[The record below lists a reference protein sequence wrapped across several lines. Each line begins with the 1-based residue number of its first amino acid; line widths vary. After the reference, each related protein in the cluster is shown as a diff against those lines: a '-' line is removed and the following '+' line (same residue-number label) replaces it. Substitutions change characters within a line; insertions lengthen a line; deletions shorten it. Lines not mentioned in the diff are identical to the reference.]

1 MSTSF
6 VIPFLAAVLVAAGA
20 SSTAA
25 QQSDSSARSDTTVAS
40 DTARAPQRLQP
51 VVVEATRARQNLTRV
66 PQAVTEVG
74 MDAIQRG
81 RRQAGL
87 DEALEGIPGV
97 IAEDRGNYSNSGG
110 LRLAIRGDL
119 PGVQLLQ
126 DGIPLTMADGTT
138 EPNNIDLGSAGSIEV
153 IRGPSSVL
161 YGNSGGGVV
170 SVTTQFPTS
179 AALIANPG
187 FQFGSHG
194 YNRQQLKLEGSLG
207 SFSYVAN
214 ANRTQTDGFREYG
227 SADIRRLNV
236 VTRSQLAERTTLGV
250 VFNLYDMPFG
260 ENPST
265 LTRDLARNDPTT
277 VRTGAFD
284 QGWGESG
291 TQGQGGVDLEH
302 TFAPG
307 RSLRTTAWG
316 EGRSV
321 WNPIPGRIIDLHRR
335 AGGVRSAYQHS
346 ALVGSLPLELTAG
359 VDVTYQHDNRRE
371 FANEGVAS
379 PGGRAR
385 EGELQLDQRERVLSL
400 APFAQATLGLTS
412 ELSFTAGLRY
422 DSYHFKASD
431 RLLSDGDQSGQRD
444 LSAASPMVGL
454 NFSPRP
460 ELNVYANFAEAYQ
473 TPTMRQLSNRPD
485 GGGGFNQ
492 SLGPEYLHSF
502 EVGVR
507 GFLEGAGVD
516 YSITGY
522 TSRVKDALVEYQ
534 GVGEQVFYRNAGE
547 SSRRGV
553 EAALGWRPVR
563 ALSARLAYTWQD
575 FVYDRF
581 VSGTED
587 VSGNR
592 EPGIPPHTLFA
603 QLTHSAPWGLTSTL
617 SARWVDSFP
626 VNDANTAS
634 NWSYTTVGFRV
645 SLDRVL
651 GRIAARPFAGIEN
664 IFDER
669 YNATVMVN
677 AVGDRYY
684 SPSAGRSFYVGFQ
697 LGAGI
702 WTSGN
707 AGEQDRPV
715 GYPTGR

>member
-1 MSTSF
+1 MHTRF
-6 VIPFLAAVLVAAGA
+6 VFPSVVAALVATGFF
-20 SSTAA
+20 SIAA
-25 QQSDSSARSDTTVAS
+25 QQSDTTARGDTTAAG

-66 PQAVTEVG
+66 PQAVSEVG
-74 MDAIQRG
+74 IDEIQRG
-81 RRQAGL
+81 RREAGL

-170 SVTTQFPTS
+170 SVTTQFPASTPF
-179 AALIANPG
+179 LVHPG
-187 FQFGSHG
+187 IQFGSNG

-207 SFSYVAN
+207 DFAYVAN
-214 ANRTQTDGFREYG
+214 ANRTQTDGFRKYG
-227 SADIRRLNV
+227 SANIRRLNL
-236 VTRSQLAERTTLGV
+236 VTRSQLAEGTTLGA

-265 LTRDLARNDPTT
+265 LTRDLARSDPTT
-277 VRTGAFD
+277 VRQGAFD

-291 TQGQGGVDLEH
+291 TQGQGGLNLEH

-307 RSLRTTAWG
+307 RALSTTAWG
-316 EGRSV
+316 EWRSV

-359 VDVTYQHDNRRE
+359 VDLTYQHDDRRE
-371 FANEGVAS
+371 FANDGVSS
-379 PGGRAR
+379 PGGRAQ
-385 EGELQLDQRERVLSL
+385 EGNLQLDQLERVLSL
-400 APFAQATLGLTS
+400 APFAQATLDVTR
-412 ELSFTAGLRY
+412 ELALTAGLRY
-422 DSYHFKASD
+422 DSYHFKATD
-431 RLLSDGDQSGQRD
+431 LLLSDGDQSGKRD

-454 NFSPRP
+454 NYSPRP
-460 ELNVYANFAEAYQ
+460 ELNIYANFAEAYQ

-485 GGGGFNQ
+485 GAGGFNQ

-507 GFLEGAGVD
+507 GFLAGPGLD
-516 YSITGY
+516 YSVTGY

-534 GVGEQVFYRNAGE
+534 GVGEQVFFRNAGE

-553 EAALGWRPVR
+553 ELALGWRPTR
-563 ALSARLAYTWQD
+563 ELSARVAYTWQD
-575 FVYDRF
+575 FVYDRYS
-581 VSGTED
+581 SGGQD
-587 VSGNR
+587 VSGKR
-592 EPGIPPHTLFA
+592 EPGIPPQAVFA

-617 SARWVDSFP
+617 TARWVDSYP
-626 VNDANTAS
+626 VNDANTES
-634 NWSYTTVGFRV
+634 NWAFTVVGLRL
-645 SLDRVL
+645 SLDRVI
-651 GRIAARPFAGIEN
+651 GRVAARPFAGIDN
-664 IFDER
+664 LFDER
-669 YNATVMVN
+669 YNSTVSVN
-677 AVGDRYY
+677 AVGGRYY
-684 SPSAGRSFYVGFQ
+684 SPSAGRSFYVGFRV
-697 LGAGI
+697 GAGI
-702 WTSGN
+702 
-707 AGEQDRPV
+707 
-715 GYPTGR
+715 